1 VVQVGLAQAEVEVE
15 PLVLPAGANAEVG
28 REPTAVADTS
38 AGAAVAVRV
47 GRWSC
52 GGTPPS
58 TSEEHYRMELP

>member
-1 VVQVGLAQAEVEVE
+1 VEVE

-28 REPTAVADTS
+28 GEPTAVADTGAG

>member
-28 REPTAVADTS
+28 REPTAMADT
-38 AGAAVAVRV
+38 GAAVAVRV